1 MKEKL
6 TLLIDE
12 DIIIKAKS
20 ILLLKNVTLSEF
32 VETKLRLLLSV
43 EEHDKSFIDIGI
55 KYNYTSPDE
64 IVEKRKKLK
73 IVDTQKILD
82 ETRDEMDK
90 RLS

>member
-1 MKEKL
+1 MKKKL

-43 EEHDKSFIDIGI
+43 EEPDKSFIDIGI

-64 IVEKRKKLK
+64 IVEKRKKMK

>member
-1 MKEKL
+1 MKKKL

-64 IVEKRKKLK
+64 IVEKRKKMK

>member
-1 MKEKL
+1 MKKKL

-64 IVEKRKKLK
+64 IVEKRKKMK
-73 IVDTQKILD
+73 IVDIQKILD

>member
-1 MKEKL
+1 MKKKL

>member
-1 MKEKL
+1 VKKKL

>member
-1 MKEKL
+1 M
-6 TLLIDE
+6 
-12 DIIIKAKS
+12 
-20 ILLLKNVTLSEF
+20 KNVTLSEF